1 MNGLTAHAERLCAFF
16 CPSTPL
22 WHGGTWSVGTVVM
35 GQWLD
40 SVILVLFSNLNVSVM
55 LYTGMLMAL
64 QPSENLFFAAHFQ
77 EPNEP

>member
-1 MNGLTAHAERLCAFF
+1 MELPAIPEGVQEKGRCCIERRGL
-16 CPSTPL
+16 
-22 WHGGTWSVGTVVM
+22 VGTVVM

-40 SVILVLFSNLNVSVM
+40 SVILVLFSNLTVSVM

-64 QPSENLFFAAHFQ
+64 HPSENLFFAAHFQ

>member
-1 MNGLTAHAERLCAFF
+1 
-16 CPSTPL
+16 
-22 WHGGTWSVGTVVM
+22 VGTVVM